1 MTEDFKLSY
10 TVKDVM
16 RRTSL
21 SHATIY
27 RAIGDGRLKAVKC
40 GKRTL
45 VKHVDLE
52 AFISSLPS
60 IQTNNV
66 A

>member
-45 VKHVDLE
+45 VSVDQSPPRSRLE
-52 AFISSLPS
+52 A
-60 IQTNNV
+60 
-66 A
+66 AHA

>member
-1 MTEDFKLSY
+1 MTEPIRLSY
-10 TVKDVM
+10 TVKVVM

-45 VKHVDLE
+45 IKHSDLE
-52 AFISSLPS
+52 GFIDSLPS
-60 IQTNNV
+60 FQTDN
-66 A
+66 AA